1 MGRIFI
7 CGFYNFPRGGA
18 AANYVQYLAKVFMSL
33 GKDVVAITNTN
44 KEIHLCNNE
53 YQGIRIESIELK
65 KDKIGHYLD
74 FNFRMG
80 RYYKKILKKYKLID
94 QDLII
99 AYSRDSSTLREILK
113 IGKKTGVK
121 TGICLVEWFEK
132 KDFDKGAGNL
142 SYWNSQYAFYCLNKK
157 FDFIFPIS
165 TFIEE
170 YYKKRKCN
178 TFRIPCLADTYEFDF
193 KEKCIEKKKIFIFPG
208 NGKMKDAL
216 FEMLQSISMLRNE
229 EIEKLEFHI
238 CGISKYAKQV
248 VKEMKLEQYLGSAIV
263 IHDWMRYDELVSLY
277 QKTHFLLL
285 ARNISRMT
293 LANFPSKIPETLSY
307 GIIPIC
313 SRVGDYTDLYLK
325 DGENSLIIE
334 GCDVT
339 SVVGGIRRAL
349 RMTSKEV
356 IQLSNQCRKTA
367 VEQFDYRQW
376 IEPVQ
381 NFLNRNVYTEKV
393 KMVEDKT

>member
-1 MGRIFI
+1 M
-7 CGFYNFPRGGA
+7 
-18 AANYVQYLAKVFMSL
+18 
-33 GKDVVAITNTN
+33 
-44 KEIHLCNNE
+44 
-53 YQGIRIESIELK
+53 
-65 KDKIGHYLD
+65 
-74 FNFRMG
+74 
-80 RYYKKILKKYKLID
+80 YKKILKKYKLND